1 MRIIL
6 VDERISDAIERS
18 LYKLGVRPIRLPK
31 DPCLGEAV
39 KSHPD
44 TLIFH
49 HGKQIITTADYC
61 DAAAYI
67 FSDICEMTK
76 DVKIS
81 FTADMR
87 GDKYPHDCMMNAL
100 VIGDKV
106 FCNEKHISTAII
118 EYANESGLRVIH
130 TNQGYPACTTLA
142 FGNNAIT
149 ADPGMAKSL
158 RNEGV
163 NVLQITEGHIA
174 LPPHEYG
181 FIGGASVVIGNKV
194 CFYGDI
200 SLHPDGA
207 AIVEFIRDNG
217 YEAVCLSDE
226 PLVDFG
232 GGIVL

>member
-6 VDERISDAIERS
+6 VDERISETIERS
-18 LYKLGVRPIRLPK
+18 LYKIGVRPIRLPK

-61 DAAAYI
+61 DVAAYI
-67 FSDICEMTK
+67 FSDIREMTD

-87 GDKYPHDCMMNAL
+87 GRKYPLDCQMNAL
-100 VIGDKV
+100 VIGNRI
-106 FCNEKHISTAII
+106 FCNQNHLSKAII
-118 EYANESGLRVIH
+118 EYADENGLTIIH

-142 FGNNAIT
+142 FGNSAIT
-149 ADPGMAKSL
+149 ADPGMAKVL
-158 RNEGV
+158 QNEGV

-200 SLHPDGA
+200 SRHPDGE
-207 AIVEFIRDNG
+207 AIISFIG
-217 YEAVCLSDE
+217 ESGFEAMSLSDE
-226 PLVDFG
+226 PLADFG

>member
-6 VDERISDAIERS
+6 VDERVSETIERS
-18 LYKLGVRPIRLPK
+18 LYKLGVRPVRLPN

-39 KSHPD
+39 RSHPD

-49 HGKQIITTADYC
+49 HDKILITTADYC
-61 DAAAYI
+61 DAAAYV
-67 FSDICEMTK
+67 FSDIREMTE

-81 FTADMR
+81 FTSDVR
-87 GDKYPHDCMMNAL
+87 GCKYPLDCRMNAL
-100 VIGDKV
+100 VIGNRI
-106 FCNEKHISTAII
+106 FCNDKYVSEAII
-118 EYANESGLRVIH
+118 EYANKNGLKVIH

-149 ADPGMAKSL
+149 ADRGMAKTL
-158 RNEGV
+158 QNEGV
-163 NVLQITEGHIA
+163 NVLLITAGQIA

-181 FIGGASVVIGNKV
+181 FIGGASVVIGRKV

-200 SLHPDGA
+200 KRHPDGE
-207 AIVEFIRDNG
+207 AIISFIG
-217 YEAVCLSDE
+217 ESGFEAMSLSDE